1 MISPV
6 FWSPPVPGVTRS
18 AGTSREIGGSGFIP
32 RYQRPERCITA
43 GNRGIKPLPLPAL
56 LVTPPPFREEQ
67 RNGLP
72 PPPNPLLSRV
82 VIEVREKPKLVERA
96 FLVGITSPEESDEH
110 TDLLLDELSGLVETL
125 GIGVVGRKTAH
136 LSRPHP
142 KLLVGSG
149 KAGEIVAEAKS
160 LRCDV
165 IVFDRDLS
173 PSQQRNWE
181 KLAPKLLVI
190 DRQEVILDIFGE
202 RASTKEAR
210 LQIELARMEYSL
222 PRLRRAWTHLGR
234 QRGAVL
240 QRGEGETQL
249 EVDQRLVRKR
259 IQRLREQLETVRR
272 QRDVQRKRRRAVPV
286 PTGAIVGYTNA
297 GKSSLLNALARS
309 RVLAEDKLFATLD
322 PTSRRLSLP
331 NGQNLVLTD
340 TVGFVRNLPHR
351 LVEAFKATLE
361 EAVVADFLLHVLD
374 IGSDE
379 LEEHKETTEAVLAE
393 LEAVDKPTVLVFN
406 KTDRGGNE
414 ARITYWKGRFPDAHF
429 VSARTG
435 EGIAPLKERLIDLV
449 QRGIR
454 PMKLLIP
461 HSRYD
466 LVHFLH
472 EIGAVDKESYRDDG
486 VLIRGNVPEKQVSR
500 LTDFALAGA

>member
-1 MISPV
+1 M
-6 FWSPPVPGVTRS
+6 
-18 AGTSREIGGSGFIP
+18 
-32 RYQRPERCITA
+32 
-43 GNRGIKPLPLPAL
+43 PLPKPQSS
-56 LVTPPPFREEQ
+56 VPFS
-67 RNGLP
+67 P
-72 PPPNPLLSRV
+72 

-96 FLVGITSPEESDEH
+96 FLVGITSPDQTDEH
-110 TDLLLDELSGLVETL
+110 TDLLLDELTGLVTTL
-125 GIGVVGRKTAH
+125 GIEVSGRTVIRLSKPQAKLMVGK
-136 LSRPHP
+136 
-142 KLLVGSG
+142 G
-149 KAGEIVAEAKS
+149 KAEEILAEARA
-160 LRCDV
+160 LDCDV
-165 IVFDRDLS
+165 IVFDQELT

-181 KLAPKLLVI
+181 KFAEKFLVI
-190 DRQEVILDIFGE
+190 DRQEIILDIFGE

-234 QRGAVL
+234 QRGGVM

-259 IQRLREQLETVRR
+259 IQRMRGQLEIVRR
-272 QRDVQRKRRRAVPV
+272 QRETQRKRRRSLPV

-297 GKSSLLNALARS
+297 GKSSLLNALTDS
-309 RVLAEDKLFATLD
+309 HVLAEDKLFATLD

-361 EAVVADFLLHVLD
+361 EAVVSDFLLHVVD
-374 IGSDE
+374 VRSGE
-379 LEEHKETTEAVLAE
+379 LEEHKETTESVLEE
-393 LEAVDKPTVLVFN
+393 LEALDKPTVLVFN
-406 KTDRGGNE
+406 KIDGDVDP
-414 ARITYWKGRFPDAHF
+414 AVVSYWRSRYPDAHF

-435 EGIAPLKERLIDLV
+435 EGLDALKERMVDLV
-449 QRGIR
+449 QQGIR

-461 HSRYD
+461 HDRYD

-472 EIGAVDKESYRDDG
+472 EIGAVDKETYEDEG
-486 VLIRGNVPEKQVSR
+486 VLIRGNIPEKQVAR
-500 LTDFALAGA
+500 VTDFALAEA

>member
-1 MISPV
+1 M
-6 FWSPPVPGVTRS
+6 
-18 AGTSREIGGSGFIP
+18 
-32 RYQRPERCITA
+32 
-43 GNRGIKPLPLPAL
+43 
-56 LVTPPPFREEQ
+56 
-67 RNGLP
+67 
-72 PPPNPLLSRV
+72 
-82 VIEVREKPKLVERA
+82 IEVREKPKLVERA
-96 FLVGITSPEESDEH
+96 FLVGVSTPEQNEEQ
-110 TDLLLDELSGLVETL
+110 TGLLLKELDGLVATL
-125 GIGVVGRKTAH
+125 GIGVCGRRIVHMGK
-136 LSRPHP
+136 PQP
-142 KLLVGSG
+142 KLMVGKG
-149 KAGEIVAEAKS
+149 KAEEIFLEAQA
-160 LRCDV
+160 LDCDV
-165 IVFDRDLS
+165 IIFDQELS

-181 KLAPKLLVI
+181 QFAEKFLVI
-190 DRQEVILDIFGE
+190 DRQEIILDIFAE

-234 QRGAVL
+234 QRGGVM

-259 IQRLREQLETVRR
+259 IQRMRGQLEIVRR
-272 QRDVQRKRRRAVPV
+272 QRETQRKRRRSVPV

-297 GKSSLLNALARS
+297 GKSSLLNALTDS

-361 EAVVADFLLHVLD
+361 EAVVSDFLLHILD
-374 IGSDE
+374 VRSSE
-379 LEEHKETTEAVLAE
+379 LEEHKQTTEAVLEE
-393 LEAVDKPTVLVFN
+393 LHAQDKPTLLVFN
-406 KTDRGGNE
+406 KIDANE
-414 ARITYWKGRFPDAHF
+414 DPAAEGYWRSRYPDAHF

-435 EGIAPLKERLIDLV
+435 EGLERLKESMVDLV
-449 QRGIR
+449 QEGIR

-461 HSRYD
+461 HNRYD

-472 EIGAVDKESYRDDG
+472 EIGAVDQESYEDNG
-486 VLIRGNVPEKQVSR
+486 VLIRGNIPEKQVAR
-500 LTDFALAGA
+500 LTGFALAGV

>member
-1 MISPV
+1 MR
-6 FWSPPVPGVTRS
+6 G
-18 AGTSREIGGSGFIP
+18 
-32 RYQRPERCITA
+32 RPS
-43 GNRGIKPLPLPAL
+43 
-56 LVTPPPFREEQ
+56 
-67 RNGLP
+67 
-72 PPPNPLLSRV
+72 LLSYQL

-96 FLVGITSPEESDEH
+96 FLVGITSPEQTDEH
-110 TDLLLDELSGLVETL
+110 TELLLDELASLVETL
-125 GIGVVGRKTAH
+125 EIGVNGRTVIH
-136 LSRPHP
+136 LSKPQP
-142 KLLVGSG
+142 KLMVGKG
-149 KAGEIVAEAKS
+149 KAEEILAEARA
-160 LRCDV
+160 LDCDV
-165 IVFDRDLS
+165 IIFDQELS

-181 KLAPKLLVI
+181 RMAEKFLVI
-190 DRQEVILDIFGE
+190 DRQEIILDIFGE

-234 QRGAVL
+234 QRGGVM

-259 IQRLREQLETVRR
+259 IQRMRAQLEIVRR
-272 QRDVQRKRRRAVPV
+272 QRETQRKRRRSLPV

-297 GKSSLLNALARS
+297 GKSSLLNALTES
-309 RVLAEDKLFATLD
+309 DVLAEDKLFATLD

-361 EAVVADFLLHVLD
+361 EAVVSDFLLHVVD
-374 IGSDE
+374 VRSAE
-379 LEEHKETTEAVLAE
+379 LEEHKETTESVLEE
-393 LEAVDKPTVLVFN
+393 LHALDKPTVLVFN
-406 KTDRGGNE
+406 KIDGEVDPAT
-414 ARITYWKGRFPDAHF
+414 ISYWRSRYPEAHF

-435 EGIAPLKERLIDLV
+435 EGLGALKERMVDLV
-449 QRGIR
+449 QQGIR

-461 HSRYD
+461 HDRYD

-472 EIGAVDKESYRDDG
+472 EIGAVDKESYEDEG
-486 VLIRGNVPEKQVSR
+486 VLIRGNIPEKQVAR
-500 LTDFALAGA
+500 VTDFALAGT